1 MAVIVANAADGSV
14 DLVVRRANSNLIDLS
29 VDIGALA
36 DMVVKTND
44 GKGIS
49 APALSALWGLW
60 MRYTVPR
67 IRAGMSG

>member
-1 MAVIVANAADGSV
+1 MQSVHPPEPGSQ
-14 DLVVRRANSNLIDLS
+14 LRCDLS